1 MRTNVDVA
9 LRVNGAAVRR
19 RVEARMNLVDFLRE
33 ELGLT
38 GTHVGCEHG
47 VCGACTV
54 RVDGRIVRG
63 CLMVAAQA
71 DGAEVWTIEGLS
83 DAGELRALQ
92 DAFVERNAL
101 QCGYC
106 TPGMLLTAAELL
118 ERRPDADR
126 AAIRRFLSGNYCRC
140 TGYEAIVDAVE
151 MARGRRGETR
161 DGDLP

>member
-151 MARGRRGETR
+151 MARGRPGETR